1 MAIILRESDIEKLV
15 TMEVAL
21 DAVEEAFRLKGEA
34 RADNVPRRRCSLGKG
49 FLHVMSASLP
59 SLGVAGLKTYTTLE
73 GKARFLVHLYSAADG
88 SLLAIM
94 EGDKLGQMRTGAA
107 SGVASKFMA
116 RQNSSK
122 LGIIGTGWQA
132 RAQLEA
138 ICKVLPIEAIT
149 AFSPTAERLQ
159 AFCKEMAAKLGIE
172 VRAAANAEEAARD
185 EDVVVTA
192 TTSKEPVLRGDWLAE
207 GTHVVAI
214 GANFISRRE
223 LDTDVVRKSAC
234 VIVDSAEQAI
244 LESGDLTSAVET
256 SDFYWE
262 DARELSAV
270 VTGDYPGRE
279 DDREIT
285 LFKSHGIALEDV
297 ALAARI
303 YTAATKAR
311 IGEKL
316 DL

>member
-1 MAIILRESDIEKLV
+1 
-15 TMEVAL
+15 
-21 DAVEEAFRLKGEA
+21 
-34 RADNVPRRRCSLGKG
+34 
-49 FLHVMSASLP
+49 
-59 SLGVAGLKTYTTLE
+59 
-73 GKARFLVHLYSAADG
+73 
-88 SLLAIM
+88 
-94 EGDKLGQMRTGAA
+94 
-107 SGVASKFMA
+107 MA

-138 ICKVLPIEAIT
+138 ICAVLPIETVT
-149 AFSPTAERLQ
+149 AFSPTAERLEV
-159 AFCKEMAAKLGIE
+159 FCKEMAPKLGVE
-172 VRAAANAEEAARD
+172 VHAAADAEEAAR
-185 EDVVVTA
+185 EKDVVVTA
-192 TTSKEPVLRGDWLAE
+192 TTSKEPVLKGEWLAE
-207 GTHVVAI
+207 GAHVVAI
-214 GANFISRRE
+214 GANFLSRRE
-223 LDTDVVRKSAC
+223 VDTEVVRRSAC
-234 VIVDSAEQAI
+234 VIVDSSEQAL
-244 LESGDLTSAVET
+244 LESGDLTSAVEAG
-256 SDFYWE
+256 DFFWE
-262 DARELSAV
+262 DARELASV